1 MSIYIMTSRLGT
13 GKSIILFYSVG
24 CHLII
29 LFLAGNTSPLGVFF
43 PDQDR
48 EMPGNLEIP
57 EYFPA
62 RKSLI
67 SDITGFTA
75 SDRVH
80 SFTVWGPTTF

>member
-1 MSIYIMTSRLGT
+1 MASRLGT
-13 GKSIILFYSVG
+13 GKSITLFYSVG

-57 EYFPA
+57 EVFPS
-62 RKSLI
+62 KEEF
-67 SDITGFTA
+67 DQ
-75 SDRVH
+75 
-80 SFTVWGPTTF
+80 